1 MINITRRRYAV
12 MNNRGEL
19 FCGLA
24 RSFTFK
30 KPEDIGNTPINTYM
44 SETKAKNGF
53 LSSWFG
59 SKEEDF
65 ETGIYKIIIVEE
77 SIKEVEV

>member
-1 MINITRRRYAV
+1 
-12 MNNRGEL
+12 
-19 FCGLA
+19 
-24 RSFTFK
+24 
-30 KPEDIGNTPINTYM
+30 M

-65 ETGIYKIIIVEE
+65 ETGKYKIIIVEE

>member
-1 MINITRRRYAV
+1 

-30 KPEDIGNTPINTYM
+30 KPEDIGNTPIKTYM

-59 SKEEDF
+59 SRK
-65 ETGIYKIIIVEE
+65 KILRQVYIRLLLLKKV
-77 SIKEVEV
+77 